1 MKSNG
6 IKIWTGSLDG
16 CCSVNT
22 IKLLRTSIH
31 FTRSSQLAY
40 IKQWKQILIF
50 DMKNEPP
57 FPPPLGRSRF
67 TICQFA
73 HKPNIPQNR
82 AHQTHTHTE
91 NMATYSSSLLASYT
105 LITKATAYTFS
116 AVAWVNQQHPEQ
128 MKNEKS
134 RPPPFLSSK
143 LCSSKQQ
150 RAAQT
155 KSIPKDGINPN
166 KTISKM
172 PRIRT

>member
-1 MKSNG
+1 MSHHFHLL
-6 IKIWTGSLDG
+6 SVEVVLQ
-16 CCSVNT
+16 SVN
-22 IKLLRTSIH
+22 LRTNRTFRKIEH
-31 FTRSSQLAY
+31 
-40 IKQWKQILIF
+40 IK
-50 DMKNEPP
+50 
-57 FPPPLGRSRF
+57 
-67 TICQFA
+67 
-73 HKPNIPQNR
+73 
-82 AHQTHTHTE
+82 HTHTE

-116 AVAWVNQQHPEQ
+116 AVAWANQQHPEQ